1 MLKNINYSKILF
13 FDIETVPQTFDY
25 NEWDE
30 KGQGLWDRKTRFI
43 QQREDLN
50 AEEVYEKAGIYAEF
64 GKVVCISLGFVL
76 QKEGETQIR
85 IKSIANEDEIVL
97 LQEFLDLLNSYYN
110 SPDFLF
116 CAHNG
121 KEFDIPFLCR
131 RILINNLKIPY
142 MLNVSGKKP
151 WEIKHL
157 DTMELWKFG
166 DYKNYTSLDL
176 LTYIFK
182 IPTPKDDMDGS
193 QVAKVFYQDK
203 DLDRIIH
210 YCEKDVVATIQLFRK
225 YQGDSLIEEEF
236 IQIAWLFSII
246 SYYYKSVL

>member
-1 MLKNINYSKILF
+1 MLKNLNYSKILF
-13 FDIETVPQTFDY
+13 FDIETVPIKYDFKDL
-25 NEWDE
+25 DE
-30 KGQGLWDRKTRFI
+30 RGQQLWSKKTRFI
-43 QQREDLN
+43 QERENLN

-64 GKVVCISLGFVL
+64 GKVVCISLGFIL
-76 QKEGETQIR
+76 QKNGETQIR
-85 IKSIANEDEIVL
+85 LKSIANEEEQVL
-97 LQEFLDLLNSYYN
+97 LQEFIDLLNSYYTA
-110 SPDFLF
+110 PDFLF

-131 RILINNLKIPY
+131 RILINGKKIPNI
-142 MLNVSGKKP
+142 LNVSGKKP

-166 DYKNYTSLDL
+166 DFKNYTSLDL
-176 LTYIFK
+176 LSYVFN

-193 QVAKVFYQDK
+193 QVAKVFYEDK

-225 YQGDSLIEEEF
+225 YQGESIINEEF
-236 IQIAWLFSII
+236 IHIA
-246 SYYYKSVL
+246 

>member
-13 FDIETVPQTFDY
+13 FDIETVPQTFEY
-25 NEWDE
+25 NELDE
-30 KGQGLWDRKTRFI
+30 RGQGLWDRKTRFI
-43 QQREDLN
+43 QERENLN

-64 GKVVCISLGFVL
+64 GKVVCISLGFIL

-97 LQEFLDLLNSYYN
+97 LQDFLDLLNSYYN

-166 DYKNYTSLDL
+166 DFKNYTSLDL

-203 DLDRIIH
+203 DLERIIQ

-225 YQGDSLIEEEF
+225 YQGEPLIDEEF
-236 IQIAWLFSII
+236 IQIA
-246 SYYYKSVL
+246 

>member
-1 MLKNINYSKILF
+1 MLKNVNYSKILF
-13 FDIETVPQTFDY
+13 FDIETVPQTFEY
-25 NEWDE
+25 NELDE
-30 KGQGLWDRKTRFI
+30 RGQGLWDRKTRFI
-43 QQREDLN
+43 QERENLN

-64 GKVVCISLGFVL
+64 GKVVCISLGFIL

-97 LQEFLDLLNSYYN
+97 LQDFLDLLNSYYN

-166 DYKNYTSLDL
+166 DFKNYTSLDL
-176 LTYIFK
+176 LTYVFK

-203 DLDRIIH
+203 DLDRIIQ

-225 YQGDSLIEEEF
+225 YQGDPLIDEEF
-236 IQIAWLFSII
+236 IQIA
-246 SYYYKSVL
+246 

>member
-1 MLKNINYSKILF
+1 MLKNVNYSKILF

-25 NEWDE
+25 NELDE

-236 IQIAWLFSII
+236 IQIA
-246 SYYYKSVL
+246 

>member
-1 MLKNINYSKILF
+1 MLQNINYSKILF
-13 FDIETVPQTFDY
+13 FDIETVPLEYDFK
-25 NEWDE
+25 NLDE
-30 KGQGLWDRKTRFI
+30 RGQDLWSKKTRFI
-43 QQREDLN
+43 QERESLS
-50 AEEVYEKAGIYAEF
+50 AEAVYDRAGIYAEF
-64 GKVVCISLGFVL
+64 GKVVCISMGFVL

-85 IKSIANEDEIVL
+85 LKSIANEDESTL
-97 LQEFLDLLNSYYN
+97 LNEFIDLLNSYYN
-110 SPDFLF
+110 TPDFMF

-131 RILINNLKIPY
+131 RILIHGKKMPN

-166 DYKNYTSLDL
+166 DFKNYTSLDL
-176 LTYIFK
+176 LTYAFK

-193 QVAKVFYQDK
+193 QVAKVFYEDK
-203 DLDRIIH
+203 NLDRIIH

-225 YQGDSLIEEEF
+225 YQSEPFIDDEF
-236 IQIAWLFSII
+236 IQIA
-246 SYYYKSVL
+246 

>member
-13 FDIETVPQTFDY
+13 FDIETVPLTFDY
-25 NEWDE
+25 KELDE
-30 KGQGLWDRKTRFI
+30 RGQGLWDRKTRFI
-43 QQREDLN
+43 QERENLT

-131 RILINNLKIPY
+131 RILINDLKIPY
-142 MLNVSGKKP
+142 MLNISGKKP

-166 DYKNYTSLDL
+166 D
-176 LTYIFK
+176 FK
-182 IPTPKDDMDGS
+182 
-193 QVAKVFYQDK
+193 
-203 DLDRIIH
+203 H
-210 YCEKDVVATIQLFRK
+210 
-225 YQGDSLIEEEF
+225 
-236 IQIAWLFSII
+236 
-246 SYYYKSVL
+246 

>member
-13 FDIETVPQTFDY
+13 FDIETVPLEYDFK
-25 NEWDE
+25 NLDE
-30 KGQGLWDRKTRFI
+30 RGQDLWSKKTRFI
-43 QQREDLN
+43 QERESLN
-50 AEEVYEKAGIYAEF
+50 AEEVYDRAGIYAEF
-64 GKVVCISLGFVL
+64 GKVVCISMGFVL

-85 IKSIANEDEIVL
+85 LKSIANEDESTL
-97 LQEFLDLLNSYYN
+97 LNEFIDLLNSYYN
-110 SPDFLF
+110 TPDFMF

-131 RILINNLKIPY
+131 RILIHGKKMQK
-142 MLNVSGKKP
+142 MLNISGKKP

-166 DYKNYTSLDL
+166 DFKNYTSLDL
-176 LTYIFK
+176 LTYVFK

-193 QVAKVFYQDK
+193 QVAKVFYEDK
-203 DLDRIIH
+203 NLDRIIH

-225 YQGDSLIEEEF
+225 YQSEPFIDDEF
-236 IQIAWLFSII
+236 IQIA
-246 SYYYKSVL
+246 

>member
-25 NEWDE
+25 SALDE
-30 KGQGLWDRKTRFI
+30 RGQGLWDRKTRFV
-43 QQREDLN
+43 QERENLN

-166 DYKNYTSLDL
+166 DFKNYTSLDL

-203 DLDRIIH
+203 DLDRIIQ

-225 YQGDSLIEEEF
+225 YQGDPLIDEEF
-236 IQIAWLFSII
+236 IQIA
-246 SYYYKSVL
+246 

>member
-13 FDIETVPQTFDY
+13 FDIETVPLEYDFK
-25 NEWDE
+25 NLDE
-30 KGQGLWDRKTRFI
+30 RGQDLWSKKTRFI
-43 QQREDLN
+43 QERESLN
-50 AEEVYEKAGIYAEF
+50 AEEVYDRAGIYAEF
-64 GKVVCISLGFVL
+64 GKVVCISMGFVL

-85 IKSIANEDEIVL
+85 LKSIANEDESTL
-97 LQEFLDLLNSYYN
+97 LNEFIDLLNSYYN
-110 SPDFLF
+110 TPDFMF

-131 RILINNLKIPY
+131 RILIHGKKMPK

-166 DYKNYTSLDL
+166 DFKNYTSLDL
-176 LTYIFK
+176 LTYVFK

-193 QVAKVFYQDK
+193 QVSKVFYEDK
-203 DLDRIIH
+203 NLDRIIH

-225 YQGDSLIEEEF
+225 YQSEPFIDDEF
-236 IQIAWLFSII
+236 IQIA
-246 SYYYKSVL
+246 

>member
-13 FDIETVPQTFDY
+13 FDIETVPQTFEY
-25 NEWDE
+25 SELDE
-30 KGQGLWDRKTRFI
+30 RGQGLWDRKTRFI
-43 QQREDLN
+43 QERENLN

-142 MLNVSGKKP
+142 MLNIPGKKP

-166 DYKNYTSLDL
+166 DFKNYTSLDL
-176 LTYIFK
+176 LTYVFK

-203 DLDRIIH
+203 DLDRIIQ

-225 YQGDSLIEEEF
+225 YQGDPLIDEEF
-236 IQIAWLFSII
+236 IQIA
-246 SYYYKSVL
+246 

>member
-25 NEWDE
+25 SELDE
-30 KGQGLWDRKTRFI
+30 RGQGLWDRKTRFV
-43 QQREDLN
+43 QERENLN
-50 AEEVYEKAGIYAEF
+50 SEEVYEKAGIYAEF

-166 DYKNYTSLDL
+166 DFKNYTSLDL
-176 LTYIFK
+176 LTYVFK

-203 DLDRIIH
+203 DLDRIIQ

-225 YQGDSLIEEEF
+225 YQGDPLIDEEF
-236 IQIAWLFSII
+236 IQIA
-246 SYYYKSVL
+246 

>member
-25 NEWDE
+25 YELDE
-30 KGQGLWDRKTRFI
+30 RGQGLWDRKTRFI
-43 QQREDLN
+43 QERENLN

-166 DYKNYTSLDL
+166 DFKNYTSLDL
-176 LTYIFK
+176 LTYVFK

-203 DLDRIIH
+203 DLDRIIQ

-225 YQGDSLIEEEF
+225 YQGDPLIDEEF
-236 IQIAWLFSII
+236 IQIA
-246 SYYYKSVL
+246 

>member
-13 FDIETVPQTFDY
+13 FDIETVPLEYDFK
-25 NEWDE
+25 NLDE
-30 KGQGLWDRKTRFI
+30 RGQDLWSKKTRFI
-43 QQREDLN
+43 QERESLS
-50 AEEVYEKAGIYAEF
+50 AEELYDRAGIYAEF
-64 GKVVCISLGFVL
+64 GKVVCISMGFVL

-85 IKSIANEDEIVL
+85 LKSIANEDESTL
-97 LQEFLDLLNSYYN
+97 LNEFIDLLNSYYN
-110 SPDFLF
+110 TPDFMF

-131 RILINNLKIPY
+131 RILIHGKKMPN

-166 DYKNYTSLDL
+166 DFKNYTSLDL
-176 LTYIFK
+176 LTYVFK

-193 QVAKVFYQDK
+193 QVAKVFYEDK
-203 DLDRIIH
+203 NLDRIIH

-225 YQGDSLIEEEF
+225 YQSEPLIDDEF
-236 IQIAWLFSII
+236 IQIA
-246 SYYYKSVL
+246 

>member
-1 MLKNINYSKILF
+1 MLKNVNYSKILF

-25 NEWDE
+25 NELDE
-30 KGQGLWDRKTRFI
+30 RGQGLWDKKTRFI
-43 QQREDLN
+43 QERENLTP
-50 AEEVYEKAGIYAEF
+50 EEVYDKAGIYAEF
-64 GKVVCISLGFVL
+64 GRVVCISLGFVL

-85 IKSIANEDEIVL
+85 IKSIANEDEIAL
-97 LQEFLDLLNSYYN
+97 LQEFLDLLNSYYD

-166 DYKNYTSLDL
+166 DFKNYTSLDL

-225 YQGDSLIEEEF
+225 YQGDSLIDKEF
-236 IQIAWLFSII
+236 IQIA
-246 SYYYKSVL
+246 

>member
-25 NEWDE
+25 NELDE

-225 YQGDSLIEEEF
+225 YQGDTLIEEEF
-236 IQIAWLFSII
+236 IQIA
-246 SYYYKSVL
+246 